1 MWAAVLHGP
10 GDVRLERRP
19 VPEPGPGEL
28 LVRISA
34 CGICGSDLMDW
45 YVAAKAPFVFG
56 HEPVGTVAGG
66 DAAAGALA
74 PGTRV
79 FVHHHAPCGRCAACR
94 RGDDVHCSLWRQQA
108 LDPGGMAQY
117 ARVLPQA
124 VRSDVLPLPDDVDD
138 LDGTLIEPTACA
150 VKALRRGGFAAGQRV
165 FIIGLGFMGQVL
177 GRLARHLG
185 AAWVGGSDPIE
196 GRRRL
201 ALAWADAAVTPEEV
215 AAGLGPAAA
224 GEPADLVIVTPP
236 SEPALRQGF
245 AAVRDGGRVLLY
257 SPTPRGQDVPLPLG
271 DLFFREVDL
280 LFSYS
285 AGPQDTRAAL
295 DLISAGVVRARDL
308 VSRVLPLERVAEA
321 YRMVKDPDVLKVV
334 VTMNGE

>member
-1 MWAAVLHGP
+1 
-10 GDVRLERRP
+10 
-19 VPEPGPGEL
+19 
-28 LVRISA
+28 
-34 CGICGSDLMDW
+34 
-45 YVAAKAPFVFG
+45 
-56 HEPVGTVAGG
+56 
-66 DAAAGALA
+66 
-74 PGTRV
+74 
-79 FVHHHAPCGRCAACR
+79 
-94 RGDDVHCSLWRQQA
+94 
-108 LDPGGMAQY
+108 
-117 ARVLPQA
+117 
-124 VRSDVLPLPDDVDD
+124 
-138 LDGTLIEPTACA
+138 
-150 VKALRRGGFAAGQRV
+150 
-165 FIIGLGFMGQVL
+165 IIGQGFMGQVL
-177 GRLARHLG
+177 GRLARSLG